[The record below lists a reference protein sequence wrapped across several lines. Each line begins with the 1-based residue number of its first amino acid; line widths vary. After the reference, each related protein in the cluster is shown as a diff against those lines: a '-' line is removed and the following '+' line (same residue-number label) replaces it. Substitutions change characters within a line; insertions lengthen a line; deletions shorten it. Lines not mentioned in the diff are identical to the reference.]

1 MTNHLGNTKTQHEKI
16 VDMCS
21 DGNWHCQ
28 NAFRALYIF
37 STHKRRSEITDGK
50 AKGIP
55 FGQYFFI
62 DKPCEHGVRGQ
73 KDYKM
78 MTRQPVSKEEIQEL
92 TGEDPVDM
100 FGKGGFEELQ
110 EPLL

>member
-37 STHKRRSEITDGK
+37 SPHKRRSEITDGK

-78 MTRQPVSKEEIQEL
+78 MIRQQTPL
-92 TGEDPVDM
+92 P
-100 FGKGGFEELQ
+100 
-110 EPLL
+110 EPYVKKAERLIDQATLF

>member
-1 MTNHLGNTKTQHEKI
+1 MEATKTQHQKI
-16 VDMCS
+16 IDMCS

-28 NAFRALYIF
+28 NSFRALYIF
-37 STHKRRSEITDGK
+37 SPHKRRSEITDGK

-78 MTRQPVSKEEIQEL
+78 MTRQQTLLSEPYIDRAEKIIDQATLFSDQE
-92 TGEDPVDM
+92 
-100 FGKGGFEELQ
+100 F
-110 EPLL
+110 